1 MCSLAAA
8 LWLANDRHFYH
19 FNVSAQLWI
28 VEGTPL
34 LPGQHSLRVSY
45 FLGTPAPAVTE
56 ADAVAEDPGISLQFM
71 ADLIVTPETTTA
83 ELKRMIVEQFPT
95 VRIPSDAGSDS
106 VEVTLSVHHLRLRE
120 VLQHKTNPTTN
131 VLKLGKV
138 SDLFD

>member
-95 VRIPSDAGSDS
+95 VRIPRTVFVGF
-106 VEVTLSVHHLRLRE
+106 TLLI
-120 VLQHKTNPTTN
+120 VLLANKETPA
-131 VLKLGKV
+131 L
-138 SDLFD
+138 LFILIALLWRMR